1 MSIKFVAIDFETANA
16 RRNSACS
23 LGMIQYEYDE
33 YTRKSWLIKPEPL
46 DFHPFNIQ
54 IHGITPQ
61 MVLKAPTFEE
71 VWQEVSDVL
80 ESNIVVAHNAA
91 FDMSVIRYSLDQYN
105 LSYPSIDYLCTQKL
119 AQKALPGLINYKL
132 PTVARHIGFEFKH
145 HDALEDAIA
154 AAEVLI
160 HLLDNHGQGSIES
173 LAERFD
179 ICLGKIHSSGYLPCS
194 SLRFCSGSYSKVDL
208 SKLKPHTVKFDE
220 DNLFYGKTVV
230 FTGSLDGFSRADA
243 AQLVVNMGGKVSN
256 NVNRQTDFLILG
268 EQDYARL
275 TDGKTSS
282 KMRKALDLA
291 KSGHPIQMISERDF
305 RENIML

>member
-1 MSIKFVAIDFETANA
+1 MPMKFVAIDFETANA

-23 LGMIQYEYDE
+23 LGVIQHEDGVYS
-33 YTRKSWLIKPEPL
+33 RQSWLIKPEPL
-46 DFHPFNIQ
+46 EFTPFNIQ

-61 MVLKAPTFEE
+61 MVRNAPTFEE
-71 VWQEVSDVL
+71 VWQEFREVL

-91 FDMSVIRYSLDQYN
+91 FDMSVIRYSLDQYK
-105 LSYPSIDYLCTQKL
+105 LPYPSIDYLCTLKL

-132 PTVARHIGFEFKH
+132 PTVARQFGFDFRH
-145 HDALEDAIA
+145 HDALEDAMA
-154 AAEVLI
+154 AAEVLV

-173 LAERFD
+173 LAEHFD
-179 ICLGKIHSSGYLPCS
+179 IGLGKIHSSGYWPCS
-194 SLRFCSGSYSKVDL
+194 SLRPGPNAYSRIDIA
-208 SKLKPHTVKFDE
+208 KLKSHTVEFDE

-230 FTGSLDGFSRADA
+230 FTGSLDGYSRADA

-256 NVNRQTDFLILG
+256 SINQQTDYLILG
-268 EQDYARL
+268 EQDYSKL

-305 RENIML
+305 RENVIR